1 MISQSVSKFLRVTF
15 GDEHFQENLR
25 FIETALGKDIRKYFT
40 KDFYKDHVKRYK
52 KRPIYWMFSSP
63 KGSFNALIYMH
74 RYNRDTVSVLFD
86 QYVREF
92 KVKLNA
98 QKSAYE
104 RVEIS
109 SDALKA
115 RRQAIKEIQKINAMI
130 EELDASEREVI
141 FPLASQR
148 IEIDLDD
155 GVKVNYPKFGTALKS
170 IGI

>member
-1 MISQSVSKFLRVTF
+1 MGTGSHDDVTERFRKFLRVTF
-15 GDEHFQENLR
+15 GEEHFQENLR

-74 RYNRDTVSVLFD
+74 RYNRDTVSVLLD

-109 SDALKA
+109 SDA
-115 RRQAIKEIQKINAMI
+115 
-130 EELDASEREVI
+130 
-141 FPLASQR
+141 SQGEKDQGHQGDPEDQQHHR
-148 IEIDLDD
+148 GAGCMGTGGYLSACQSAYRDR
-155 GVKVNYPKFGTALKS
+155 FG
-170 IGI
+170 